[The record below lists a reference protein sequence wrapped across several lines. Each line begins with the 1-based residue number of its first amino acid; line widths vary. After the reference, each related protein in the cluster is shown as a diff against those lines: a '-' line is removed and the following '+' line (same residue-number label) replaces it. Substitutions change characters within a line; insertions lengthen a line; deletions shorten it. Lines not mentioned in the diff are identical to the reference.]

1 MLDASALNAHVLYVL
16 KNPTSDNRAR
26 RLKLG
31 ELAINLIKPHVLERV
46 ESARSNRFS
55 GYDTNLITSFKR
67 LGFNIQVDVPTLT
80 LSVPSQVTRRRC
92 IHSTCKLNKNYNK
105 YANICSNC
113 SGFFCNAHSEKMTT
127 VICSFCIQH

>member
-46 ESARSNRFS
+46 ELARSNRFS

-67 LGFNIQVDVPTLT
+67 LGFNVQVDVP
-80 LSVPSQVTRRRC
+80 SFNFVYAVTSDQKKM
-92 IHSTCKLNKNYNK
+92 HSLNLQ
-105 YANICSNC
+105 
-113 SGFFCNAHSEKMTT
+113 T
-127 VICSFCIQH
+127 